1 MPHTDEQVTLRLSI
15 FALASYVDTAI
26 ELTWHCT
33 DPGFF
38 FLYIYKMTFRILH
51 IFMQRN

>member
-1 MPHTDEQVTLRLSI
+1 MPHTDEQITLRLSI

-38 FLYIYKMTFRILH
+38 FFNI
-51 IFMQRN
+51 

>member
-1 MPHTDEQVTLRLSI
+1 MPHMDEQISLRLSI

-38 FLYIYKMTFRILH
+38 FNKMTFRILH